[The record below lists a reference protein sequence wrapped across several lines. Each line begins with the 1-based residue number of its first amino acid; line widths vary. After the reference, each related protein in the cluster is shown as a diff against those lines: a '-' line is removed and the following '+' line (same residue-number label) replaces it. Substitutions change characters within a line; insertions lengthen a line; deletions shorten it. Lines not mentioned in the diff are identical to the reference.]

1 MTVMATD
8 DDSLPAEVVPQAAVG
23 FKVGNRIY
31 NGKAVATCDVCQS
44 PFRMEIEAALL
55 GGRSYTGILA
65 DLPTHQPNGDEWDHP
80 SVRSIAT
87 HAKSGHSGAS
97 AAVQRAVIERR
108 QEDLGVDIEA
118 AVGAE
123 ADKVLVA
130 QLIVQRGFE
139 RLQSGDLEPD
149 IPDVLRAAALLHQFE
164 QATGG
169 GIDEQVW
176 RDVMLVHLTL
186 AQQFIPLHLREE
198 YGKAIEQHPILKA
211 LYAESARRQAVVI
224 QETPLEIAE

>member
-1 MTVMATD
+1 MAVMTTEDQPVE
-8 DDSLPAEVVPQAAVG
+8 PRQPQSAVG
-23 FKVGNRIY
+23 FKVGSRVY
-31 NGKAVATCDVCQS
+31 NAKSVAQCAVCQS
-44 PFRMEIEAALL
+44 PMRLEIEAALL
-55 GGRSYTGILA
+55 NGRSYQGIVD
-65 DLPTHQPNGDEWDHP
+65 DLPTHKPDGTEWDHP
-80 SVRSIAT
+80 NARSIAV
-87 HAKSGHSGAS
+87 HSKSGHSGTT

-108 QEDLGVDIEA
+108 QQDLGVDMEA
-118 AVGAE
+118 AVGQE

-169 GIDEQVW
+169 SIDEQVW

-211 LYAESARRQAVVI
+211 LYAETARRQAVII
-224 QETPLEIAE
+224 QDDVLEITE